1 MAQSYDSWK
10 TSPDFDDSIADSY
23 IEDKMIANSNSIT
36 TDVSDSIKS
45 KFFPFDQLALV
56 IYSAMQEKIDGADK
70 IAKRLG
76 IDGLGLLDIYALTD
90 DFENYATTLR
100 NQ

>member
-1 MAQSYDSWK
+1 MAVDYDTWK
-10 TSPDFDDSIADSY
+10 TTPDNENTATDDY
-23 IEDKMIANSNSIT
+23 IEDKMIANSNSIVS
-36 TDVSDSIKS
+36 DVSDSLKS

-56 IYSAMQEKIDGADK
+56 IYSAMQEKIDGAEK

-76 IDGLGLLDIYALTD
+76 IDGLGLIDIYALTD
-90 DFENYATTLR
+90 DFDKYSEIIR